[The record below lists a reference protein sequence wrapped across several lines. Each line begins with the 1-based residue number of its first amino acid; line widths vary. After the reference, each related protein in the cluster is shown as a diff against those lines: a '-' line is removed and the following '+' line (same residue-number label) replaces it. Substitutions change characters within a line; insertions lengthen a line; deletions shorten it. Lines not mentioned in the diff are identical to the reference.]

1 MAITLHAVTAG
12 RGSRLLLRPW
22 LAADMAPLLLE
33 MAREYPRRGLHP
45 NFDADAAVPGCTG
58 PTDEHN
64 AVAWQQSQD
73 RGWRDGDW
81 LSFAV
86 LERHQS
92 AAGYSLVGSVALQ
105 GHGPGFRVGQGNVAE
120 ISYWTAAGAR
130 GRGIASAALQA
141 VTAWAFG
148 SFAASGLANIR
159 LLHDL
164 DNLASCRVAEK
175 SGYAFAEISPANPAS
190 GYPAAHLHL
199 AQPPGHDR
207 RDA

>member
-1 MAITLHAVTAG
+1 MAIKLHAVAEG

-22 LAADMAPLLLE
+22 LAADMGPLLQE

-45 NFDADAAVPGCTG
+45 NFAVDDAVPGFTG
-58 PTDEHN
+58 PTDEQN
-64 AVAWQQSQD
+64 AVAWQESQD

-86 LERHQS
+86 LERDQS

-105 GHGPGFRVGQGNVAE
+105 GHRAGFPVEQGKVAE
-120 ISYWTAAGAR
+120 ISYWTAVSAR

-148 SFAASGLANIR
+148 SFGASGLAKIK

-164 DNLASCRVAEK
+164 DNFASCRVAEK
-175 SGYAFAEISPANPAS
+175 SGYAFAEISPAQPS
-190 GYPAAHLHL
+190 LGYPAAHLHV
-199 AQPPGHDR
+199 AHPAGNDCR
-207 RDA
+207 